1 MRKLIK
7 PISILLSL
15 ILICGLF
22 TVVPFSA
29 DTIVEYVDKE
39 WDAQQQKV
47 IDTVKTITN
56 YTPLNKDMT
65 SLDSG
70 IYVVDSDITY
80 SKRLEIKSNANV
92 GIILCNG
99 FTLENNK
106 GIKVPQSATL
116 TFYGQDGNTGK
127 VNVYN
132 ADGAGIGALDEQK
145 TGRLIFKGGNII
157 AKGGNKDAGIGTGKN
172 DSSGYE
178 EITFYGGKIEATGGD
193 MGAGIG
199 SGRSTN
205 KENNLKVINIYG
217 GEITAKGGD
226 YGAGIG
232 GGEDSSVKLINIYGG
247 DVTATGGKEGA
258 GIGSGNEE
266 NNKATINIYGGTVN
280 AQGGKLAAGIG
291 GGDNGNSGW
300 INISGGEVTAKGG
313 EDAAGV
319 GSGQDCDVDEIN
331 ITGGKVNA
339 RGSDGAGIGAAEDG
353 KPGTITI
360 SGGDVRA
367 MSKRGAGIGGGFDEH
382 TTGTITIE
390 GGEVYATSSNGA
402 GIGAGM
408 RSDLNSPIYIKGGVV
423 HAKSGVVYDENE
435 FIRLLHITANEVPLL
450 NILTK
455 VSDPGAG
462 IGCGASGS
470 QNGTVYIQGGM
481 VFAYGG
487 GFGVGNDSY
496 FGGAGIGAGMEET
509 DFSYSDSIP
518 GQIYDAFFDN
528 QMGKG
533 GEGGP
538 VEITGGIVLAAGYDI
553 ACAIG
558 YGHYGDEL
566 GALSLPDDYTVYSI
580 DSEKLSLLHLVA
592 TVLDFSGISDPS
604 EALAKYEE
612 MKEDG
617 YITHATADKR
627 VKECQKE
634 GNVVLILPC
643 LHLNRTYDVYEQTH
657 SMHCDNCKFEKLNEP
672 HLYNENI
679 CECALF
685 NNVVNQ
691 LTTVTFTDPISTRAF
706 PTIVGAEYTLPEG
719 RDSDPDGIGRVE
731 KVTGWTDGDN
741 TYLPG
746 EKVTVTENMQFNYV
760 YEYQYLVKTDDDMT
774 NGKLTADYEMAP
786 EGTTITVTPQPQP
799 GYRLK
804 NIWYIRKDHG
814 IGTNELDY
822 DEDSATYTVT
832 MPPSQITLYAEFEQ
846 ITYENHTHEDET
858 VFSPCTDPG
867 VLSGPGNYYLTGDTE
882 LTASSLSSGTL
893 NICLMGHKLTITDDN
908 FTIAQGATLSVY
920 DETGKG
926 IVTGK
931 TIRAEGIFNLY
942 SGDLKG
948 FTGGAVS
955 VGNGGV
961 FNVYGGGIIDN
972 TSSAHGAGVSVASG
986 GSLNI
991 CGDVTIH
998 MNSRIDSQDNTADDN
1013 VYLEQGAVVNI
1024 IGELSEE
1031 SVIGVTVADTEHL
1044 PCTVTS
1050 ALNGRAVARNFLSDD
1065 DAYFMEYDSV
1075 NDIVILSSP
1084 FILSFD
1090 PNGGSGEMES
1100 EIIKDEQYFLPGCDF
1115 TPPTGKAFCGWQ
1127 INDRFYQPGDPFIAT
1142 SNQSATAYAVWDK
1155 LYTVTVFETQN
1166 GTVTASAQIAREGDV
1181 ITLDVTPA
1189 DRYAIGSV
1197 SVDGTQLNPHD
1208 DVYSFTM
1215 PAHDVT
1221 VSAEFIKTGY
1231 FVYHSVSLLG
1241 DIGVN
1246 FYVELTDEELAGGAK
1261 VDFSWLVNDVEKTH
1275 SVTLTSEDKTDYGYR
1290 ASVPVA
1296 VAEMT
1301 YDIDATLTLGEQE
1314 ADTDVYSVKRYC
1326 DKVLSDNYHEKYLEK
1341 HTEAQYEKFSAL
1353 IETMLDYG
1361 AKAQINFERNTDNL
1375 ANEDIDYRMKK
1386 VTASMITTPQP
1397 DMQSGLDDYGLQYGG
1412 TTVVYLS
1419 KTSIR
1424 HYYIITEPADFAA
1437 VEDDVTFN
1445 GEKVDC
1451 YNKDGMIYF
1460 ELTDVAAAD
1469 LDTPYTLKIGESS
1482 YSYSVLDYV
1491 RDCLSAPNAPYAT
1504 KQLVSATYWYNKAA
1518 DAYFGQ

>member
-1 MRKLIK
+1 MLKLRKPL
-7 PISILLSL
+7 SILLIFVLLCS
-15 ILICGLF
+15 I
-22 TVVPFSA
+22 VSVSFSA

-70 IYVVDSDITY
+70 IYVVDSDINY
-80 SKRLEIKSNANV
+80 SKRLEIKNNASV

-106 GIKVPQSATL
+106 GIKVPQNATL
-116 TFYGQDGNTGK
+116 TFYGQDGNTSK

-132 ADGAGIGALDEQK
+132 ADGAGVGALDEQK

-199 SGRSTN
+199 AGRSTN
-205 KENNLKVINIYG
+205 IEDNLKVINIYG

-266 NNKATINIYGGTVN
+266 DNKATINIYGGTVN

-291 GGDNGNSGW
+291 GGDNGDSGL

-313 EDAAGV
+313 EDGAGI
-319 GSGQDCDVDEIN
+319 GSGQDCDVDKIN

-339 RGSDGAGIGAAEDG
+339 RGSD
-353 KPGTITI
+353 
-360 SGGDVRA
+360 
-367 MSKRGAGIGGGFDEH
+367 
-382 TTGTITIE
+382 
-390 GGEVYATSSNGA
+390 GA

-408 RSDLNSPIYIKGGVV
+408 RSDLNSPIYIKGGIV

-435 FIRLLHITANEVPLL
+435 FIRLIHMVANEVPLL

-455 VSDPGAG
+455 TAEPGAG

-487 GFGVGNDSY
+487 GFGVGNDAY
-496 FGGAGIGAGMEET
+496 FSGAGIGAGMEET
-509 DFSYSDSIP
+509 DFSYSDSVP
-518 GQIYDAFFDN
+518 GMIVDMIFDN

-538 VEITGGIVLAAGYDI
+538 VEITGGIVLAAGYSQ

-566 GALSLPDDYTVYSI
+566 DTLSLPDNYTVYSLDTERLELI
-580 DSEKLSLLHLVA
+580 NLVS
-592 TVLDFSGISDPS
+592 TVMDFSGISEPS

-612 MKEDG
+612 MKEEG
-617 YITHATADKR
+617 YITHATANKR
-627 VKECQKE
+627 VKECQTE
-634 GNVVLILPC
+634 GNIVLILPC
-643 LHLNRTYDVYEQTH
+643 WHLNRTYDVYEQTH
-657 SMHCDNCKFEKLNEP
+657 SMHCENCKYEKLNEP
-672 HLYNENI
+672 HFYNENI

-685 NNVVNQ
+685 NNIVNQ
-691 LTTVTFTDPISTRAF
+691 LTTVTFTDPISTRAY
-706 PTIVGAEYTLPEG
+706 PTIVGADYTLPEG
-719 RDSDPDGIGRVE
+719 RDSEPDEIGRI
-731 KVTGWTDGDN
+731 KKFTGWTNGDK

-746 EKVTVTENMQFNYV
+746 EKVTVTEDMQFNYV
-760 YEYQYLVKTDDDMT
+760 YEYQYLVKIADDRT

-799 GYRLK
+799 SYRLK

-814 IGTNELDY
+814 TGYLDHV
-822 DEDSATYTVT
+822 EGSESYTVT
-832 MPPSQITLYAEFEQ
+832 LPPSQITLHAEFEQ

-867 VLSGPGNYYLTGDTE
+867 VLSGSGNYYLIGDTE
-882 LTASSLSSGTL
+882 LTASSLASGTL

-931 TIRAEGIFNLY
+931 TIRAEGTFNLY
-942 SGDLKG
+942 NGDLKG
-948 FTGGAVS
+948 FTSGAVA
-955 VGNGGV
+955 VGSGGV

-991 CGDVTIH
+991 HGDVTIH
-998 MNSRIDSQDNTADDN
+998 MNSRIDSQGNTADDN

-1024 IGELSEE
+1024 IGKLSEE
-1031 SVIGVTVADTEHL
+1031 SVIGVTVADTENL

-1050 ALNGRAVARNFLSDD
+1050 KLNGNAVARNFLSDD
-1065 DAYFMEYDSV
+1065 DAYFMEYSSTDDTV
-1075 NDIVILSSP
+1075 KLSRP
-1084 FILSFD
+1084 FVLSFD
-1090 PNGGSGEMES
+1090 ANGGTGEMPADS
-1100 EIIKDEQYFLPGCDF
+1100 VKDEKYFLPGCDF
-1115 TPPTGKAFCGWQ
+1115 TPPAGKAF
-1127 INDRFYQPGDPFIAT
+1127 
-1142 SNQSATAYAVWDK
+1142 
-1155 LYTVTVFETQN
+1155 
-1166 GTVTASAQIAREGDV
+1166 
-1181 ITLDVTPA
+1181 
-1189 DRYAIGSV
+1189 
-1197 SVDGTQLNPHD
+1197 
-1208 DVYSFTM
+1208 
-1215 PAHDVT
+1215 
-1221 VSAEFIKTGY
+1221 
-1231 FVYHSVSLLG
+1231 
-1241 DIGVN
+1241 
-1246 FYVELTDEELAGGAK
+1246 
-1261 VDFSWLVNDVEKTH
+1261 
-1275 SVTLTSEDKTDYGYR
+1275 
-1290 ASVPVA
+1290 
-1296 VAEMT
+1296 
-1301 YDIDATLTLGEQE
+1301 
-1314 ADTDVYSVKRYC
+1314 
-1326 DKVLSDNYHEKYLEK
+1326 
-1341 HTEAQYEKFSAL
+1341 
-1353 IETMLDYG
+1353 
-1361 AKAQINFERNTDNL
+1361 
-1375 ANEDIDYRMKK
+1375 
-1386 VTASMITTPQP
+1386 
-1397 DMQSGLDDYGLQYGG
+1397 
-1412 TTVVYLS
+1412 
-1419 KTSIR
+1419 
-1424 HYYIITEPADFAA
+1424 
-1437 VEDDVTFN
+1437 
-1445 GEKVDC
+1445 
-1451 YNKDGMIYF
+1451 
-1460 ELTDVAAAD
+1460 
-1469 LDTPYTLKIGESS
+1469 
-1482 YSYSVLDYV
+1482 
-1491 RDCLSAPNAPYAT
+1491 
-1504 KQLVSATYWYNKAA
+1504 
-1518 DAYFGQ
+1518 

>member
-1 MRKLIK
+1 MRVTVKML
-7 PISILLSL
+7 SILLSL
-15 ILICGLF
+15 ILIISVF
-22 TVVPFSA
+22 TIIPA
-29 DTIVEYVDKE
+29 GAAAIVEYIDKE
-39 WDAQQQKV
+39 WDAAQQKV

-80 SKRLEIKSNANV
+80 SKRLEIKNNANV

-106 GIKVPQSATL
+106 GVKVPQSATL

-205 KENNLKVINIYG
+205 KADNLKVINIYG
-217 GEITAKGGD
+217 GDITAKGGD

-266 NNKATINIYGGTVN
+266 NNKASINIYGGTVN
-280 AQGGKLAAGIG
+280 AKGGKLAAGIG
-291 GGDNGNSGW
+291 GGDNGKSGR

-313 EDAAGV
+313 EDAAGI

-367 MSKRGAGIGGGFDEH
+367 MSKRGAGIGGGFDEN

-408 RSDLNSPIYIKGGVV
+408 QSDLDSPIYIKGGSV

-450 NILTK
+450 NLLTK
-455 VSDPGAG
+455 NSEGGAG
-462 IGCGASGS
+462 IGCGARGS
-470 QNGTVYIQGGM
+470 QKGKIYIQDGV
-481 VFAYGG
+481 VFTYGA
-487 GFGVGNDSY
+487 GFGINNDSY
-496 FGGAGIGAGMEET
+496 FGGAGIGAGMEQINAT
-509 DFSYSDSIP
+509 DADNIAEVVWDFY
-518 GQIYDAFFDN
+518 FDN
-528 QMGKG
+528 GKGTG

-538 VEITGGIVLAAGYDI
+538 VEITGGIVLAAGYSD

-558 YGHYGDEL
+558 YGDHGDEL
-566 GALSLPDDYTVYSI
+566 GTLDLPDDYSVYSI
-580 DSEKLSLLHLVA
+580 DSEKLSLIHLVS
-592 TVLDFSGISDPS
+592 TVLDFADISEPS

-612 MKEDG
+612 MKEEG
-617 YITHATADKR
+617 YITHATANKR
-627 VKECQKE
+627 VKECQTE

-643 LHLNRTYDVYEQTH
+643 WHLNRTYDVTEQTH
-657 SMHCDNCKFEKLNEP
+657 SMHCDNCKYEKLNEP

-685 NNVVNQ
+685 NNIVNQ
-691 LTTVTFTDPISTRAF
+691 LTTVTFTDPISTRAY
-706 PTIVGAEYTLPEG
+706 PTIVGADYTLPEG
-719 RDSDPDGIGRVE
+719 RDSEPDEIGRV
-731 KVTGWTDGDN
+731 KKFTGWTDGDK

-746 EKVTVTENMQFNYV
+746 EKVTVTEDMRFNYV
-760 YEYQYLVKTDDDMT
+760 YEYQYLIKIADDMT

-814 IGTNELDY
+814 TGTNELDY
-822 DEDSATYTVT
+822 DEDSATYTVN
-832 MPPSQITLYAEFEQ
+832 MPASQITLHAEFEQ
-846 ITYENHTHEDET
+846 ITYEDHTHEDET

-867 VLSGPGNYYLTGDTE
+867 VLSGSGNYYLIGDTE
-882 LTASSLSSGTL
+882 LTASSLASGTL
-893 NICLMGHKLTITDDN
+893 NICLMGHKLTITDDD

-931 TIRAEGIFNLY
+931 TIRAEGTFNLY
-942 SGDLKG
+942 NSDLKG
-948 FTGGAVS
+948 FTSGAVS
-955 VGNGGV
+955 VCSGGV

-972 TSSAHGAGVSVASG
+972 TSSAHGAGVYVASG

-991 CGDVTIH
+991 HGDVTIH
-998 MNSRIDSQDNTADDN
+998 MNSRIDSQSNTSDDN
-1013 VYLEQGAVVNI
+1013 VYLEQGAFVNI
-1024 IGELSEE
+1024 VGELSEE

-1050 ALNGRAVARNFLSDD
+1050 ALNGKAVARNFLSDD
-1065 DAYFMEYDSV
+1065 DAYFMEYSSADDTV
-1075 NDIVILSSP
+1075 KLSSP
-1084 FILSFD
+1084 FVLSFD
-1090 PNGGSGEMES
+1090 ANGGTGDMSADYV
-1100 EIIKDEQYFLPGCDF
+1100 KDEKYFLPGCDF
-1115 TPPTGKAFCGWQ
+1115 TPPAGKSFCGWQ
-1127 INDRFYQPGDPFIAT
+1127 INDRIYQPGDPFIAT
-1142 SNQSATAYAVWDK
+1142 SNQSATAYAVWNK
-1155 LYTVTVFETQN
+1155 LYTVTVNETQN
-1166 GTVTASAQIAREGDV
+1166 GTVTASAAESIEGET
-1181 ITLDVTPA
+1181 ITLTVTPI
-1189 DRYAIGSV
+1189 DRYDVKKVCA
-1197 SVDGTQLNPHD
+1197 DGEEIIPENG
-1208 DVYSFTM
+1208 VYRFTM
-1215 PAHDVT
+1215 PSHDVT
-1221 VSAEFIKTGY
+1221 VSAEFIKTRF
-1231 FVYHSVSLLG
+1231 FVHHSISLRG
-1241 DIGVN
+1241 DICIN
-1246 FYVELTDEELAGGAK
+1246 YYVDLSDEEVASGAA
-1261 VDFSWLVNDVEKTH
+1261 VDFSWIVNKAEKTH
-1275 SVTLTSEDKTDYGYR
+1275 TVTLTEEDKTVNGYR
-1290 ASVPVA
+1290 AAVPVA

-1301 YDIDATLTLGEQE
+1301 NDVTATLTIGGKQV
-1314 ADTDVYSVKRYC
+1314 DTDIYSVKRYG
-1326 DKVLSDNYHEKYLEK
+1326 DTVLTDSFMEEYLQTHTHSD
-1341 HTEAQYEKFSAL
+1341 YEKFSTL
-1353 IETMLDYG
+1353 IKAMLDYG
-1361 AKAQINFERNTDNL
+1361 TKAQLEFNRNVRHL
-1375 ANEDIDYRMKK
+1375 ANKGVDYTMED
-1386 VTASMITTPQP
+1386 VSGEMITTTPS
-1397 DMQSGLDDYGLQYGG
+1397 DMDSGLESYGLQYEGS
-1412 TTVVYLS
+1412 TIVYLT
-1419 KTSIR
+1419 KTSLR
-1424 HYYIITEPADFAA
+1424 HYYSVTDQERFDAVKDHITFD
-1437 VEDDVTFN
+1437 
-1445 GEKVDC
+1445 GEKASAI
-1451 YNKDGMIYF
+1451 KKGGMIYF
-1460 ELTDVAAAD
+1460 EKKDIAAAD
-1469 LDTPYTLKIGESS
+1469 LDTPYTLTIGENS
-1482 YSYSVLDYV
+1482 YDYCVLDYV
-1491 RDCLSAPNAPYAT
+1491 RECLNAEDVPAAT
-1504 KQLVSATYWYNKAA
+1504 YMLVSATYWYNQAA
-1518 DAYFGQ
+1518 NAYFG

>member
-1 MRKLIK
+1 MLKLRKPL
-7 PISILLSL
+7 SILLIFVLLCS
-15 ILICGLF
+15 I
-22 TVVPFSA
+22 VSVSVSA

-56 YTPLNKDMT
+56 YTPLNKNMT

-80 SKRLEIKSNANV
+80 SKRLEIKNNANV

-106 GIKVPQSATL
+106 GVKVPQSATL

-199 SGRSTN
+199 AGRSTN
-205 KENNLKVINIYG
+205 KADNLKVINIYG

-280 AQGGKLAAGIG
+280 AKGGKLAAGIG
-291 GGDNGNSGW
+291 GGDNGKSGR

-313 EDAAGV
+313 EDAAGI

-367 MSKRGAGIGGGFDEH
+367 MSKRGAGIGGGFDEN

-408 RSDLNSPIYIKGGVV
+408 QSDLDSPIYIKGGSV

-455 VSDPGAG
+455 ASEPGAG
-462 IGCGASGS
+462 IGCGARGS

-496 FGGAGIGAGMEET
+496 FGGAGIGAGMEQINATDADNIVET
-509 DFSYSDSIP
+509 VWDFY
-518 GQIYDAFFDN
+518 FDN
-528 QMGKG
+528 GKGTG

-538 VEITGGIVLAAGYDI
+538 VEITGGIVLAAGYND

-558 YGHYGDEL
+558 YGDHGDEL
-566 GALSLPDDYTVYSI
+566 GTLDLPDDYTVYSI
-580 DSEKLSLLHLVA
+580 DSEKLSLLHLVS
-592 TVLDFSGISDPS
+592 TVMDFSGISEPS

-612 MKEDG
+612 MKEKG
-617 YITHATADKR
+617 YITHATANKR

-643 LHLNRTYDVYEQTH
+643 WHLNRTYDVTEQTH
-657 SMHCDNCKFEKLNEP
+657 SMHCDNCKYEKLNEP
-672 HLYNENI
+672 HFYNENI
-679 CECALF
+679 CECSLF

-691 LTTVTFTDPISTRAF
+691 VTTVTFIDAISTRAY
-706 PTIVGAEYTLPEG
+706 PTIVGTEYTLPEG
-719 RDSDPDGIGRVE
+719 RDSEPDEIGRV
-731 KVTGWTDGDN
+731 KKFTGWTDGDK

-746 EKVTVTENMQFNYV
+746 EKVTVTEGMEFNYV
-760 YEYQYLVKTDDDMT
+760 YEYQYLIKIADDMT

-804 NIWYIRKDHG
+804 NIWYICKDHG
-814 IGTNELDY
+814 IGTNELNY
-822 DEDSATYTVT
+822 DEDSATYTVN
-832 MPPSQITLYAEFEQ
+832 MPASQITLHAEFEQ

-867 VLSGPGNYYLTGDTE
+867 VLSGSGSYYLIGDTE
-882 LTASSLSSGTL
+882 LTASSLASGTL

-931 TIRAEGIFNLY
+931 TIRAEGTFNLY
-942 SGDLKG
+942 NGDLKG
-948 FTGGAVS
+948 FTSGAVS
-955 VGNGGV
+955 VGSGGV

-991 CGDVTIH
+991 HGDVTIH
-998 MNSRIDSQDNTADDN
+998 MNSRIDSQSNTADDN

-1024 IGELSEE
+1024 VGELSEE

-1050 ALNGRAVARNFLSDD
+1050 VLNGKAVARNFLSDD
-1065 DAYFMEYDSV
+1065 DAYFMEYSSADDTV
-1075 NDIVILSSP
+1075 KLSSP
-1084 FILSFD
+1084 FVLSFD
-1090 PNGGSGEMES
+1090 ANGGTGEMPADS
-1100 EIIKDEQYFLPGCDF
+1100 VKDEKYFLPGCDF
-1115 TPPTGKAFCGWQ
+1115 TPPAGKAFCGWR
-1127 INDRFYQPGDPFIAT
+1127 INDRIYQPGDPFIAT
-1142 SNQSATAYAVWDK
+1142 SNQSATAYAVWDN
-1155 LYTVTVFETQN
+1155 LYTVTVNETQN
-1166 GTVTASAQIAREGDV
+1166 GTVTASAQIAKEGDV

-1189 DRYAIGSV
+1189 DRCAIGSV
-1197 SVDGTQLNPHD
+1197 SADGTQLTPHD
-1208 DVYSFTM
+1208 GVYSFTM
-1215 PAHDVT
+1215 PDHDVT
-1221 VSAEFIKTGY
+1221 VSADFIKIGY
-1231 FVYHSVSLLG
+1231 FAYHSISLQG
-1241 DIGVN
+1241 DIGLN
-1246 FYVELTDEELAGGAK
+1246 FYLELTEAEIAGGAE
-1261 VDFSWLVNDVEKTH
+1261 VDFSWTVNGIEKTH
-1275 SVTLTSEDKTDYGYR
+1275 SVTLTAADKTDIGYK
-1290 ASVPVA
+1290 ATVPVA

-1301 YDIDATLTLGEQE
+1301 YDVSATLTLNGNEV
-1314 ADTDVYSVKRYC
+1314 DTDVYSVKRYA
-1326 DKVLSDNYHEKYLEK
+1326 DKILSDDFRDTFLEK
-1341 HTEAQYEKFSAL
+1341 HNEATYQNLIAL
-1353 IETMLDYG
+1353 VKAMLNYG
-1361 AKAQINFERNTDNL
+1361 AKAQINFERNTDYL
-1375 ANEDIDYRMKK
+1375 ADEDIDYKMPK
-1386 VTASMITTPQP
+1386 VTAAMITTEASN
-1397 DMQSGLDDYGLQYGG
+1397 MESGLDDYGLQYAGS
-1412 TTVVYLS
+1412 TIVYLT

-1424 HYYIITEPADFAA
+1424 HYYAVTDQAA
-1437 VEDDVTFN
+1437 FDAVKDDITFN
-1445 GEKVDC
+1445 GEKVG
-1451 YNKDGMIYF
+1451 YREKDGKIYF
-1460 ELTDVAAAD
+1460 ELKNVAAAD
-1469 LDTPYTLKIGESS
+1469 LDTPYTLRIGNSS
-1482 YSYSVLDYV
+1482 YNYCVLDYV
-1491 RDCLSAPNAPYAT
+1491 RDCLNAPNAPYAT
-1504 KQLVSATYWYNKAA
+1504 KQLVSATYWYNQAA
-1518 DAYFGQ
+1518 NAYFGR